1 MSPIAAAVRAIVE
14 ELFPR
19 RHFTGDFEFSVQS
32 QTDGL
37 VDLRPVDTSLQ
48 LPSLRGIPFRG
59 APGIAATLNPGARV
73 IVRFVNSDPGRP
85 YVAGIVGEDDA
96 GHAVVTL
103 RVSADQSITL
113 GDAGTQ
119 VNAGG
124 AQAIVL
130 RNGEAIRIVANGPI
144 VAGGLGSMDVLGTIE
159 IDQLAETTPGEPPT
173 GYSRLW
179 A

>member
-19 RHFTGDFEFSVQS
+19 RHFAGDYEFSVQS
-32 QTDGL
+32 QTGGL
-37 VDLRPVDTSLQ
+37 VDLRPVDASLQ

-85 YVAGIVGEDDA
+85 YVAGLVGEDDA

-113 GDAGTQ
+113 GDSGTQ

-130 RNGEAIRIVANGPI
+130 RNGEAIRIVATGP
-144 VAGGLGSMDVLGTIE
+144 VTAGPSGALDVLGTIQ
-159 IDQLAETTPGEPPT
+159 INQLVETAPGAPPT
-173 GYSRLW
+173 GFSRLW